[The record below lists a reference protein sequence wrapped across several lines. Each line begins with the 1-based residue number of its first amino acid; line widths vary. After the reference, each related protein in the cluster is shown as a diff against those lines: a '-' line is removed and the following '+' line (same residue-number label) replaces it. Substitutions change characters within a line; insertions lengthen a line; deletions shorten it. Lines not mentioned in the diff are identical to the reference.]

1 MKKVISSM
9 ALMLLVASGQ
19 VAMAQRADRDS
30 RAAQRVERQ
39 AESLAKSMD
48 LDGEQKTTFVSLYKE
63 YQDTLRAVRRDAFQ
77 PKRDK
82 DEKLSEEEAEQRILA
97 SFEREAKVNALKQE
111 FPRPFQGLA
120 VGPCVRAR
128 ISCTAAP
135 HAQRRAG
142 LWRTDAR
149 RPGRSWWF
157 RRRVVMSSS
166 PAS

>member
-1 MKKVISSM
+1 MKKVIFSM
-9 ALMLLVASGQ
+9 ALLLLAASGQ
-19 VAMAQRADRDS
+19 AAMAQRNDRGA

-48 LDGEQKTTFVSLYKE
+48 LDDEQKATFVSLYKE

-111 FPRPFQGLA
+111 YYKKFRAHFKASQLVRVFVHEFP
-120 VGPCVRAR
+120 
-128 ISCTAAP
+128 AP
-135 HAQRRAG
+135 QRRMPSG
-142 LWRTDAR
+142 GPGFGGPMQGGPGAR
-149 RPGRSWWF
+149 GGFGGGW
-157 RRRVVMSSS
+157 
-166 PAS
+166 

>member
-19 VAMAQRADRDS
+19 AAMAQRNDRGA
-30 RAAQRVERQ
+30 RAEQRVERQ

-111 FPRPFQGLA
+111 YYKKFRAHFKASQLVRVFVHEFP
-120 VGPCVRAR
+120 
-128 ISCTAAP
+128 AP
-135 HAQRRAG
+135 QRRMPSG
-142 LWRTDAR
+142 GPGFGGPMQGGPGAR
-149 RPGRSWWF
+149 GGFGGGW
-157 RRRVVMSSS
+157 
-166 PAS
+166 